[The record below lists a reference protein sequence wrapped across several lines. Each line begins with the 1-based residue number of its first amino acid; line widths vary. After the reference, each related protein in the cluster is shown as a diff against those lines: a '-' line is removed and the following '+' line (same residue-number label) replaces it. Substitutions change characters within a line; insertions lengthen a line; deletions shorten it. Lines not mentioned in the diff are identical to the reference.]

1 MEGRTRSPDSDEV
14 IDNTEPETAQMPN
27 PVYEFEFADQFKNYG
42 LTPGGQKC
50 ADCFVCKFP
59 ELRLIWFLVT
69 SVASLVSESNY
80 QQFSGNVSTTCMT
93 NGSWYALACGPR
105 GSELLTYPQ
114 WRARGYTAGFH
125 ERDSRIFDSY
135 AKHFIERSK
144 EMGVDDLTGPAYV
157 ASLAWFRARE
167 NADTLDEAEDEK
179 AAVMI
184 YEFCKVMRGSDIGA
198 EVDQGP
204 QYHEYPSGSVS
215 YISARFLFA
224 NCVL

>member
-1 MEGRTRSPDSDEV
+1 
-14 IDNTEPETAQMPN
+14 
-27 PVYEFEFADQFKNYG
+27 
-42 LTPGGQKC
+42 
-50 ADCFVCKFP
+50 
-59 ELRLIWFLVT
+59 
-69 SVASLVSESNY
+69 
-80 QQFSGNVSTTCMT
+80 
-93 NGSWYALACGPR
+93 
-105 GSELLTYPQ
+105 
-114 WRARGYTAGFH
+114 GYTAGFH

-144 EMGVDDLTGPAYV
+144 EMGVDELTGPAYV

-167 NADTLDEAEDEK
+167 DADTLDEAEDEK

-224 NCVL
+224 NCRRFKHEVHGDFSRNVHDFIYDVSACARNRVECKKREVQCLGSCGGISGANANFDFHATVSRTELSEFVL